1 MFESSF
7 SFLRENWD
15 DIMFFVLLMVVYMIF
30 ATVRD
35 GVDKNAVGDRNK
47 KTVKTIVLETFLGD
61 DFCASHTGNA
71 QYLEK
76 SCSKLGKSM
85 CMDTDCCVYAK
96 YDGEKVGKCVAGG
109 ENGPTYLSE
118 EDGETPMEMEYYY
131 YKKKKLGLKEN

>member
-15 DIMFFVLLMVVYMIF
+15 DIMFFVLLMVVYIIF

-35 GVDKNAVGDRNK
+35 GVDKNAGGDRNK

-76 SCSKLGKSM
+76 S
-85 CMDTDCCVYAK
+85 
-96 YDGEKVGKCVAGG
+96 
-109 ENGPTYLSE
+109 
-118 EDGETPMEMEYYY
+118 
-131 YKKKKLGLKEN
+131 